1 MSTPTLPAVV
11 LGIDTPIG
19 LTVVRDLGSH
29 GVPVYGIARSP
40 TALGMHSRFLRRGLV
55 RPGTP
60 DGLIDQIVALGQEL
74 GQACLFVIS
83 EGDIAFVNRHRDRL
97 GNFKCLFADTPRLE
111 SVLDKAQTYVA
122 ADKVGIRTPR
132 TAIINRMEQAEAL
145 RTTLRFPV
153 VLKWANPHDAARLL
167 APFKVTPEKTHYCQT
182 PDELIDYL
190 RRFEPAGTYPL
201 IQEYVAGNGLGQ
213 FVLMKD
219 GQAHYTFQHYR
230 EHEWPPEGGSSSLC
244 ESIPADQH
252 RELMAKSIAL
262 LRELGWEGVAM
273 VEYRY
278 DPATGEAALMEING
292 RFWGSLPLAYHAGA
306 NFPYL
311 YYRLFGLGLPVDH
324 PPYRAG
330 VRCRYMV
337 PETKRLARV
346 LFAPHK
352 IPDRKVSFKR
362 VPELLGYLAD
372 FVRPH
377 SRYFVFDRRD
387 PQPFL
392 HDLGQM
398 LGKVVGKRGAKRP
411 APAPAR
417 LTKDGPGTN

>member
-1 MSTPTLPAVV
+1 MTTPTLPAIV

-19 LTVVRDLGSH
+19 LTVVRDLGMH
-29 GVPVYGIARSP
+29 GVPVYGIGRTP

-55 RPGTP
+55 RPASAEA
-60 DGLIDQIVALGQEL
+60 LIDQIVALGNEL
-74 GQACLFVIS
+74 GEAYLFAIS
-83 EGDIAFVNRHRDRL
+83 ESDIVLLNRYRDRL
-97 GNFKCLFADTPRLE
+97 GNFKCLFADAPRLA
-111 SVLDKAQTYVA
+111 SVLDKSQTYVA
-122 ADKVGIRTPR
+122 AEKVGIRAPR
-132 TAIINRMEQAEAL
+132 TAVITTMREAERL
-145 RTTLRFPV
+145 QTDLRFPV
-153 VLKWANPHDAARLL
+153 VLKWANPHEAWQLL
-167 APFKVTPEKTHYCQT
+167 APFGVKPEKTYYCQT
-182 PDELIDYL
+182 FEELMQCL

-230 EHEWPPEGGSSSLC
+230 VHEWPPEGGSSSLC
-244 ESIPADQH
+244 ESVPADLH
-252 RELMAKSIAL
+252 RDLMDKSIAL

-306 NFPYL
+306 HFPYL
-311 YYRLFGLGLPVDH
+311 YYRLFGLGLPVAGQA
-324 PPYRAG
+324 YRAG

-346 LFAPHK
+346 LFAAHK
-352 IPDRKVSFKR
+352 IPDRSLSFKR
-362 VPELLGYLAD
+362 VPEVLSYLAD
-372 FVRPH
+372 FVRPRSH
-377 SRYFVFDRRD
+377 YFVFDRKD

-392 HDLGQM
+392 QDLRQI
-398 LGKVVGKRGAKRP
+398 LGKVFGGRP
-411 APAPAR
+411 DKPAAASEPVLR
-417 LTKDGPGTN
+417 KEGTRN

>member
-1 MSTPTLPAVV
+1 MSSHSLPAVV

-29 GVPVYGIARSP
+29 GVPVYGIARKP
-40 TALGMHSRFLRRGLV
+40 AALGLHSRFLRRGLV
-55 RPGTP
+55 RPATAE
-60 DGLIDQIVALGQEL
+60 GLIDQIVALGEEL
-74 GQACLFVIS
+74 GSACLFVIS
-83 EGDIAFVNRHRDRL
+83 EGDIEMVNRHRHRL
-97 GNFKCLFADTPRLE
+97 GAFKCLFADAPRLA

-132 TAIINRMEQAEAL
+132 TAIIAHLGEAEAL

-153 VLKWANPHDAARLL
+153 VLKWANPHEASRLL
-167 APFKVTPEKTHYCQT
+167 GPIGVTPEKTHYCQT

-190 RRFEPAGTYPL
+190 RRFEPANTYPL

-230 EHEWPPEGGSSSLC
+230 VHEWPPEGGSSSLC

-252 RELMAKSIAL
+252 HDLMAKSIAL

-273 VEYRY
+273 VEYRH
-278 DPATGEAALMEING
+278 DPATGESALMEING

-311 YYRLFGLGLPVDH
+311 YYRLFGLGATIDH

-337 PETKRLARV
+337 PETKRLARI

-352 IPDRKVSFKR
+352 IPDRKVSFRR
-362 VPELLGYLAD
+362 VPELLSYLAD

-377 SRYFVFDRRD
+377 SRYFVYDRRD
-387 PQPFL
+387 PQPFWS
-392 HDLGQM
+392 DIGQM
-398 LGKVVGKRGAKRP
+398 VDKVLKRSPRSAA
-411 APAPAR
+411 APQ
-417 LTKDGPGTN
+417 LHKDRSGN

>member
-1 MSTPTLPAVV
+1 MTTPLLPAVV

-19 LTVVRDLGSH
+19 LTVVRDLGRH
-29 GVPVYGIARSP
+29 GVPVYGIGRRA
-40 TALGMHSRFLRRGLV
+40 TALGLHSRFLKRGLV
-55 RPGTP
+55 RPGTEE
-60 DGLIDQIVALGQEL
+60 GLIDQIVALGAEL
-74 GQACLFVIS
+74 GAACLFAVS
-83 EGDIAFVNRHRDRL
+83 ENDIAMLNRYRDRL
-97 GNFKCLFADTPRLE
+97 GAFNCLFADAPRLE

-122 ADKVGIRTPR
+122 AAKVGIRAPR
-132 TAIINRMEQAEAL
+132 TAIIENMAQAEPL
-145 RTTLRFPV
+145 RTSLRFPV
-153 VLKWANPHDAARLL
+153 VLKWANPPEASRLL
-167 APFKVTPEKTHYCQT
+167 APFGVTPEKTHYCQT
-182 PDELIDYL
+182 PDELIAYL

-219 GQAHYTFQHYR
+219 GQAHYTFQHWR
-230 EHEWPPEGGSSSLC
+230 VHEWPPEGGSSSLC
-244 ESIPADQH
+244 ESVSADLHQ
-252 RELMAKSIAL
+252 ELMAKSIAL

-278 DPATGEAALMEING
+278 DPATGEAALMEVNG
-292 RFWGSLPLAYHAGA
+292 RFWGSLPLAYHSGA

-311 YYRLFGLGLPVDH
+311 YYRLFGLGLPVNH

-337 PETKRLARV
+337 PETKRLARI

-352 IPDRKVSFKR
+352 IPDRQLAFKR
-362 VPELLGYLAD
+362 GPELLSYLAD

-377 SRYFVFDRRD
+377 SRYFVFDRHD

-392 HDLGQM
+392 EDIKQM
-398 LGKVVGKRGAKRP
+398 LSKVVGKRAAKP
-411 APAPAR
+411 AAAPPTPR
-417 LTKDGPGTN
+417 KDGPGR